1 MGIHELLQWWNL
13 IYIAP
18 LCISV
23 AWILT
28 TVFSGMHGHGV
39 GHGGHD
45 VGHDVGHAVGHA
57 AHDIAHAAG
66 HAIHHGDSGHVHGDA
81 GHGHTAHAHGHG
93 ADDRA
98 GRTPN
103 GHIHAV
109 DHDNT
114 ASRLIMLLGIGQ
126 VPITLLIGVYLLC
139 WGAFGMLA
147 NQIFGSVMHYP
158 AIYIWPSLGVTFV
171 VSFAVTRSMAAI
183 VGRLIPSDET
193 YGVSR
198 MELVGSLGH
207 TVYAVS
213 ENAGTVDIKD
223 RIGTVHRVQAKI
235 EPGKEVVPAGIDVIV
250 VDFDEDDKRFI
261 VRQGTI

>member
-28 TVFSGMHGHGV
+28 TVLSGMHGHGV

-57 AHDIAHAAG
+57 AHDIGHAAG
-66 HAIHHGDSGHVHGDA
+66 HAIHHGDAGHVHGDA
-81 GHGHTAHAHGHG
+81 AHGHG
-93 ADDRA
+93 GDDRP
-98 GRTPN
+98 GQTPI
-103 GHIHAV
+103 GHIHTV

-126 VPITLLIGVYLLC
+126 VPITLLIGVFLLC

-147 NQIFGSVMHYP
+147 NQIFGSIMKYP

-171 VSFAVTRSMAAI
+171 VSSAVTRSMAAI

-207 TVYAVS
+207 TVYPAS

-223 RIGTVHRVQAKI
+223 RFGTVHRVQAKI
-235 EPGKEVVPAGIDVIV
+235 EPAKEVVPPGVDVIV